1 MTQDLLDDTIDA
13 KVDDVVQQ
21 RFLDYA
27 MSVIMGRALPDLRDG
42 LKPVH
47 RRILYAM
54 HEAGNHS
61 NKQYKKSAR
70 MVGDVIGKYH
80 PHGDASVYDAA
91 VRMAQPF
98 SMNHLL
104 IDGQG
109 NFGSIDGD
117 NAAAM
122 RYTEMRMT
130 RFAGLIFDDI
140 DKGTVEFTPNYD
152 GNEKEPSVLSAPY
165 PLLLINGADGIAV
178 GMACSMP
185 PHNLRS
191 VVRFVRALCENPDAG
206 TPELVSI
213 LQAPDF
219 PTGGIVYA
227 LDGVADAI
235 ESGRGKVMLRAKW
248 HEEPRS
254 RGASSI
260 IIDEL
265 PYQVNKADL
274 VAAIADL
281 VREKKVD
288 DISGLRDES
297 NKEGIR
303 IVIEIKAG
311 ASAEVC
317 FAQLAAKTSLDTSF
331 SYNCVVLDKGIPR
344 QLGLK
349 QIALK
354 WIAFRE
360 EVILKRHIFE
370 RKNAQAR
377 LHTLEGFMKA
387 ISMMDQVVATVRAAS
402 SGAQAKQ
409 DLMSLLDIDEMQSQ
423 AILDLRLQKL
433 TGMELDAI
441 RADHAQHVELI
452 ARLTSVIESPERVRG
467 IMLSEL
473 DSIADKYGRDRLTEI
488 GSGLSTMTR
497 EDLIPK
503 EDVIIMMTRGGYV
516 KRVSAASVSAQNRGT
531 RGRRVLDLGDDDE
544 LSAIYHCNSHALLL
558 VFAESGQVYGCKA
571 WRIPEAPAASKGR
584 HIRNVIEGLDEE
596 IRSIVAVPS
605 DDPDVSIVT
614 VSTQGQIKRSAISD
628 YENATRRGGVRGLS
642 VGEGDALLDVFVVK
656 PHAHMMLIAEN
667 GRAIRFDIEDVRVM
681 GRTAGGVR
689 GMRMEDDEHLV
700 GAYCIASDGKP
711 LQEIQARDDDGN
723 VITKLDTRSMDAGQF
738 LVCIGE
744 RGVGKRTSVSEFTTQ
759 ARGGKGVT
767 AFKTNRKPGSL
778 VAAVGAREDM
788 DLVMFASNGVSNRI
802 HVQDV
807 RETGR
812 SAAGVYLMNLDEG
825 QTLVKVAA
833 ALRQESQVDEGAA
846 PTESGESG
854 DKGQAE
860 VS

>member
-1 MTQDLLDDTIDA
+1 MTQDLLEDTVDA
-13 KVDDVVQQ
+13 NVGEVVRQ

-27 MSVIMGRALPDLRDG
+27 MSVITGRALPDLRDG
-42 LKPVH
+42 IKPVH

-54 HEAGNHS
+54 HEAGNHAG
-61 NKQYKKSAR
+61 KQYKKSAR

-80 PHGDASVYDAA
+80 PHGDVSVYDAA

-109 NFGSIDGD
+109 NFGSVDGD
-117 NAAAM
+117 SPAAM

-140 DKGTVEFTPNYD
+140 DKETVEFIPNYD

-165 PLLLINGADGIAV
+165 PLLLINGTDGIAV

-185 PHNLRS
+185 PHNLRA
-191 VVRFVRALCENPDAG
+191 VVRFVRALCDNPDAS
-206 TPELVSI
+206 TAELVGI

-219 PTGGIVYA
+219 PTGGIVYN

-235 ESGRGKVMLRAKW
+235 ETGRGKVMLRAKW
-248 HEEPRS
+248 HEEARA

-260 IIDEL
+260 VIDEL

-274 VAAIADL
+274 VASIAEL
-281 VREKKVD
+281 VREKKVE

-303 IVIEIKAG
+303 VVIEIKAG

-354 WIAFRE
+354 WVDFRE
-360 EVILKRHIFE
+360 EVILKRHLFE
-370 RKNAQAR
+370 RKQALAR
-377 LHTLEGFMKA
+377 LHILEGFMKA
-387 ISMMDQVVATVRAAS
+387 ISMMDQVVATIRAAD

-409 DLMSLLDIDEMQSQ
+409 DLVGLLSIDEAQAQ

-441 RADHAQHVELI
+441 RRDHAEHVALI
-452 ARLTSVIESPERVRG
+452 ARLTQVIDSPQRIRS
-467 IMLSEL
+467 IMLDEL
-473 DSIADKYGRDRLTEI
+473 EAIADKYGRDRLTEI
-488 GSGLSTMTR
+488 GCGLSTMTR

-503 EDVIIMMTRGGYV
+503 EDVIIMMTRAGYV
-516 KRVSAASVSAQNRGT
+516 KRMSAASMAAQNRGT
-531 RGRRVLDLGDDDE
+531 RGKRMVDLGEDDE
-544 LSAIYHCNSHALLL
+544 ISAIYHCNSHALLL

-571 WRIPEAPAASKGR
+571 WRIPEAAAASRGR
-584 HIRNVIEGLDEE
+584 HIRNFIEGLDEE

-605 DDPDVSIVT
+605 DDPDVSLVT
-614 VSTQGQIKRSAISD
+614 VSRRGQIKRSDIAD

-642 VGEGDALLDVFVVK
+642 LDEGDSLLDVFAVK
-656 PHAHMMLIAEN
+656 PHAHMMLVSES

-689 GMRMEDDEHLV
+689 GMRLVDGEKLV
-700 GAYCIASDGKP
+700 GAYCIASNGAP
-711 LQEIQARDDDGN
+711 LREVQARDDDGN
-723 VITKLDTRSMDAGQF
+723 VVTKLDTRDMDAGQY

-744 RGVGKRTSVSEFTTQ
+744 RGVGKRTSVSDFLTQ
-759 ARGGKGVT
+759 VRGGKGVI
-767 AFKTNRKPGSL
+767 AFKTNRKTGQL
-778 VAAVGAREDM
+778 VAALGAREDM
-788 DLVMFASNGVSNRI
+788 DLVMLASNGVSNRI

-812 SAAGVYLMNLDEG
+812 AAAGVHLMNLDEG
-825 QTLVKVAA
+825 QTLVKAVAA
-833 ALRQESQVDEGAA
+833 MRQEQTSPEDDVNDA
-846 PTESGESG
+846 
-854 DKGQAE
+854 
-860 VS
+860 